1 MTIRIIGS
9 MLAVLALVW
18 GCYAAAE
25 HFRDQGRAELQARW
39 DAETRQRIAAEN
51 SAILTRIKNN
61 ERLAEQQAID
71 KQKLKAGYEKEI
83 ADVRAVAAIA
93 GRLRISQGVCAGFA
107 SAAQT
112 DGSTGGAATATGTRT
127 LPEPYA
133 RDIGALMLEADEI
146 VASCRVAQEY
156 LKKTG
161 QLP

>member
-25 HFRDQGRAELQARW
+25 HFRDQGRAEVRALW
-39 DAETRQRIAAEN
+39 DVETRQRIAAEN

-93 GRLRISQGVCAGFA
+93 GRLRISQGICAGFA
-107 SAAQT
+107 SSAKADSA
-112 DGSTGGAATATGTRT
+112 DGSAAGTTATWV
-127 LPEPYA
+127 LPDPYA

-146 VASCRVAQEY
+146 VASCRAAQEY
-156 LKKTG
+156 LKKTA
-161 QLP
+161 QIP